1 MAGLFVF
8 LSFIFPLRLL
18 EALCGKNKAV
28 ENMCDN
34 FLKTLQLQ
42 WEKHA
47 SGSHLKE
54 MSFA

>member
-8 LSFIFPLRLL
+8 LFYFPSQIARSSLW
-18 EALCGKNKAV
+18 KNKAV